1 MLKKKKIP
9 MRMCVVTHERFEKK
23 DLIRIVKTD
32 NGIVVD
38 LTGKLNGR
46 GYYLKKDKD
55 VINKAQKNKIL
66 DNLFGEQVNDKVYN
80 DALEACRD

>member
-80 DALEACRD
+80 DALEACHD